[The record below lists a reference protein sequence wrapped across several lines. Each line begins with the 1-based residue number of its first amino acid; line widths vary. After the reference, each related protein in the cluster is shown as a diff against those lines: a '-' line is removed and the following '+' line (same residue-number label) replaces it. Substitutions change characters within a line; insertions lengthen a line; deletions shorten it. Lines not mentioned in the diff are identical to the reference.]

1 MALSRSWATTI
12 CALCAL
18 AVNVKGHT
26 YISYPGWRG
35 NNLGITDEYPFGMQ
49 RGYPCE
55 CHSYFFTLICYVYST
70 CIVQLHI
77 IILTKSSLGFDALQ
91 GREEGCEGK

>member
-55 CHSYFFTLICYVYST
+55 CHSYFFKICVPVLYSY
-70 CIVQLHI
+70 I
-77 IILTKSSLGFDALQ
+77 S
-91 GREEGCEGK
+91 

>member
-1 MALSRSWATTI
+1 MLDHRRGGDRMAFSRSWVTVI
-12 CALCAL
+12 CALYAL
-18 AVNVKGHT
+18 IGNVKAHT

-55 CHSYFFTLICYVYST
+55 CHCYFST
-70 CIVQLHI
+70 DMIPAHVL
-77 IILTKSSLGFDALQ
+77 
-91 GREEGCEGK
+91 